1 MNEAWMPPE
10 MATQD
15 EWWWYCWG
23 CLRPEFDGVT
33 VEWKPF
39 GVKPIL
45 VHPLLRKQDKPLFC
59 FRLQPL
65 SHAQV
70 QQCFLEDTV
79 DGSCLWKAWAWSE
92 RWLGGGGRGG
102 KKWGRGGA
110 TETELG
116 TEMRG
121 RECTDVRRSIHP
133 KLSLTCCV
141 TVMDDVSEQARECK
155 WSCQRVRDKS
165 GEAEYQMATFNVAAS
180 SRNQSSTFREA
191 LIMDGP

>member
-1 MNEAWMPPE
+1 MPPE

-65 SHAQV
+65 SHAHV
-70 QQCFLEDTV
+70 QQCFLEDTDSGWLV
-79 DGSCLWKAWAWSE
+79 SVRGMSVKWEVAGGWGGEEEKVKERGSHWDRIRHRNEKEGVQGWKKEHSSQTKFDMLCDGDGWREWA
-92 RWLGGGGRGG
+92 G
-102 KKWGRGGA
+102 K
-110 TETELG
+110 
-116 TEMRG
+116 
-121 RECTDVRRSIHP
+121 
-133 KLSLTCCV
+133 
-141 TVMDDVSEQARECK
+141 
-155 WSCQRVRDKS
+155 RV
-165 GEAEYQMATFNVAAS
+165 
-180 SRNQSSTFREA
+180 
-191 LIMDGP
+191 

>member
-1 MNEAWMPPE
+1 MPPE

-23 CLRPEFDGVT
+23 CLRPEFNGVT

-59 FRLQPL
+59 FSPAA
-65 SHAQV
+65 SFT
-70 QQCFLEDTV
+70 CT
-79 DGSCLWKAWAWSE
+79 GSAVFS
-92 RWLGGGGRGG
+92 RGHSGWLVSVKGMSMKWEVAGGWGEKR
-102 KKWGRGGA
+102 KKWRRGGA

-116 TEMRG
+116 TEMRR
-121 RECTDVRRSIHP
+121 RECKDVRRSIHP

-165 GEAEYQMATFNVAAS
+165 GEAEYQMATFNVATS